1 MKICKS
7 ILKGSLFLPPSKSHS
22 LRAILFA
29 MLAKGKSIVK
39 NPLFG
44 SSDLESMIE
53 ACKLLGALITKNNN
67 ELIIDGI
74 DLKINGSSDVIH
86 AGNSGIVLRFLTAL
100 SAHSKKPIV
109 ITGDHSIR
117 YQRPM
122 KPLLDAL
129 KNLGAQ
135 AISTKG
141 DGFAPI
147 IVQGPIK
154 KNKTHILGQDS
165 QFVSSLLIMG
175 MLSGLEL
182 EVECAG
188 EKPWIDLTLDWLK
201 KMNVSYLNDSY
212 CHYKVDKIDTIHP
225 FEYKV
230 PGDLSTLS
238 FPVAA
243 SLIGD
248 FDLTI
253 ENVDLTDC
261 QGDKKLLDLFAMM
274 GAKYQ
279 IDAESL
285 SLKVT
290 KRELKGVD
298 CDINDFIDALPI
310 LATVACF
317 ATSKTRIYNASIAKS
332 KECNRIQAIAQEL
345 TKMGAHI
352 IVEDD
357 GLTIYPSILKS
368 ASLFS
373 HNDHRIA
380 MSLAIAAM
388 NCQGQSFI
396 KDISCISKTY
406 PLFIEEFQRLGALIK
421 PCR

>member
-1 MKICKS
+1 MLVCKS
-7 ILKGSLFLPPSKSHS
+7 TLKGSLFLPASKSHS
-22 LRAILFA
+22 LRAIFFA
-29 MLAKGKSIVK
+29 MLAKGTSIIK

-44 SSDLESMIE
+44 SSDLESMID
-53 ACKLLGALITKNNN
+53 ACKQLGALIRKNNN
-67 ELIIDGI
+67 ELIIEGI
-74 DLKINGSSDVIH
+74 DLKINGAKDVIH

-129 KNLGAQ
+129 EDLGAS

-141 DGFAPI
+141 DSFAPI

-154 KNKTHILGQDS
+154 KTKTTILGQDS

-182 EVECAG
+182 KVENAG
-188 EKPWIDLTLDWLK
+188 EKPWIDLTLHWLK
-201 KMNVSYLNDSY
+201 KMNVSYKNDGY
-212 CHYKVDKIDTIHP
+212 CYYKVDKIDAIDP

-230 PGDLSTLS
+230 PGDLSTLA

-243 SLIGD
+243 CLIGD
-248 FDLTI
+248 FDLMI
-253 ENVDLTDC
+253 ENVDVNDC
-261 QGDKKLLDLFAMM
+261 QGDKKLLDVFAMM
-274 GAKYQ
+274 GAEFV
-279 IDAESL
+279 IDSERL
-285 SLKVT
+285 RLKVT
-290 KRELKGVD
+290 KRELIGVD
-298 CDINDFIDALPI
+298 VDINDFIDALPI

-317 ATSKTRIYNASIAKS
+317 AKSKTRIYNASIAKS
-332 KECNRIQAIAQEL
+332 KESNRIQAIAQEL

-352 IVEDD
+352 IEQDD

-368 ASLFS
+368 ATLFS

-406 PLFIEEFQRLGALIK
+406 PLFVEEFQRIGAFIK
-421 PCR
+421 PCG